1 VIGLSRGGKQIIF
14 KSFAET
20 KEGGTRMKR
29 ANQDIRDYAAKKGV
43 YFWEIAMKLS
53 IPEPTMTR
61 WMRVELPE
69 DKRREIEWIIDD
81 IAITKS
87 QSE

>member
-1 VIGLSRGGKQIIF
+1 
-14 KSFAET
+14 
-20 KEGGTRMKR
+20 MKK

-43 YFWEIAMKLS
+43 YFWEIAMELGIS
-53 IPEPTMTR
+53 EPTMTR

-69 DKRREIEWIIDD
+69 DKRREIEQVISE

>member
-1 VIGLSRGGKQIIF
+1 
-14 KSFAET
+14 
-20 KEGGTRMKR
+20 MKK
-29 ANQDIRDYAAKKGV
+29 ANQDIRDYAAQKGV
-43 YFWEIAMKLS
+43 YFWEIALKLGVS
-53 IPEPTMTR
+53 EPTMTR

-87 QSE
+87 LS

>member
-1 VIGLSRGGKQIIF
+1 
-14 KSFAET
+14 
-20 KEGGTRMKR
+20 MKK

-43 YFWEIAMKLS
+43 YFWEIAMELGIS
-53 IPEPTMTR
+53 EPTMTR

-69 DKRREIEWIIDD
+69 DKRREIEQVISE

-87 QSE
+87 HSE

>member
-1 VIGLSRGGKQIIF
+1 
-14 KSFAET
+14 
-20 KEGGTRMKR
+20 MKK

-53 IPEPTMTR
+53 ISEPTMTR

-69 DKRREIEWIIDD
+69 DKRREIGQAGAGVGMSFLIRP
-81 IAITKS
+81 AIS
-87 QSE
+87 SG

>member
-1 VIGLSRGGKQIIF
+1 MRK
-14 KSFAET
+14 
-20 KEGGTRMKR
+20 

-43 YFWEIAMKLS
+43 YFWEIAKALGIS
-53 IPEPTMTR
+53 EPTMTR

-69 DKRREIEWIIDD
+69 DKRREIEQVISE

>member
-1 VIGLSRGGKQIIF
+1 MRLR
-14 KSFAET
+14 
-20 KEGGTRMKR
+20 
-29 ANQDIRDYAAKKGV
+29 KGV
-43 YFWEIAMKLS
+43 YFWEIAMKLGVS
-53 IPEPTMTR
+53 EPTITR

-87 QSE
+87 LSQ

>member
-1 VIGLSRGGKQIIF
+1 
-14 KSFAET
+14 
-20 KEGGTRMKR
+20 MKK
-29 ANQDIRDYAAKKGV
+29 ANQDIRDYAAQKGV
-43 YFWEIAMKLS
+43 YFWEIALKLGIS
-53 IPEPTMTR
+53 EPTMTR

-69 DKRREIEWIIDD
+69 DKRREIEQVISE